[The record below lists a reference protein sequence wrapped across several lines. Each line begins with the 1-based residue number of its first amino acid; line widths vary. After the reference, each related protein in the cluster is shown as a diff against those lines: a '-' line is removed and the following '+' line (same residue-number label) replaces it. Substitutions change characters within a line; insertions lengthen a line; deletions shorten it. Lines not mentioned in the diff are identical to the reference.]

1 MKLWTAPRTK
11 GKWRRRSSLDELPR
25 LDDLHAIRRQRG
37 PRHGR
42 AEIEARRVRAP
53 DVFVASDSD
62 GHRTR
67 DEMVHEAAQ
76 VRRLRIQPHGEG
88 AEEGFSLRRGPHG
101 ATDAAVPLPV
111 LPESPAPPAPHS
123 PPPPASL
130 PPPPPRSHGPAF
142 PAVGLNPKAS

>member
-76 VRRLRIQPHGEG
+76 VRRLRIQPDGEEADEVFALRSG
-88 AEEGFSLRRGPHG
+88 LEVVREGL
-101 ATDAAVPLPV
+101 DV
-111 LPESPAPPAPHS
+111 LGGLVVHE
-123 PPPPASL
+123 ASSRERELEIPDHL
-130 PPPPPRSHGPAF
+130 PPQRRARERDG
-142 PAVGLNPKAS
+142 